1 MFIKEKMEKKRS
13 KISNLQNKMKLQLV
27 GYQKEIDDLEY
38 EKRAV
43 VSKQWNAEM
52 GLEGIRLQIQE
63 ILDEPWKL

>member
-43 VSKQWNAEM
+43 VSKQKNAEM

-63 ILDEPWKL
+63 ILDEP